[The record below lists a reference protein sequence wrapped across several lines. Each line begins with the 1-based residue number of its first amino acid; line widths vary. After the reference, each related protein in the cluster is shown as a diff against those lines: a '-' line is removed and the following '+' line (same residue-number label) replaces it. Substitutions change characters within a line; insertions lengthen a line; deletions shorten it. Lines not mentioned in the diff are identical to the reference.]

1 MPRLRTRIIPRPG
14 GSVVDLTPPTPPSPQ
29 SLASSATT
37 ASATWTHAGAPV
49 GTTYAVTVT
58 PSTGSAP
65 TASGSGL
72 GAWTWAVSAGV
83 SYAARIRATAPD
95 GQIADSVALV
105 DVAAADLSAP
115 TPPAQGS
122 PSPAGTTSVS
132 VTYTHVGAPA
142 GTTYALTVTNQ
153 ADFSS
158 ITPSSGSGLGP
169 YVIPTSNG
177 LEAVHYLTATG
188 PDGQVARSVPR
199 VIQVSAAPA
208 LSWAVPSAAAV
219 SAGTT
224 SATVTWATPTGGTT
238 PYSYGAASVVYDS
251 QGASTTA
258 ILSTSGSGA
267 GSTTIS
273 GLVNGQTVILSR
285 TVTDAASA
293 SITVQGV
300 ATVGATSATITPGT
314 APAAQTLVAG
324 STLATIGTWGAPS
337 GGTGPYT
344 YAVTELGGSGV
355 PIAGS
360 GLGPWTVA
368 GLSDGVTYAFMLTI
382 TDSLGAKG
390 YSVVTI
396 AVRRVATVGD
406 WIVVDAL
413 DFTDANWTSFSTT
426 STTASTSAWYATLYA
441 SDGTT
446 PRAYVYNNSVEAR
459 TLSLSPS
466 GAGLTLIN
474 GAITN
479 QPSVGIWPA
488 GWDALRGGS
497 RRDLWMVEAI
507 VAGKEPSGTAAF
519 VHIMDLSR
527 DGYTTPGTG
536 LRNINTA
543 SSSMVRAVSYLVSAA
558 EQAIQTVAPGTYRE
572 YTAGVQVTINDQRQH
587 DVFVRVGATDYG
599 DPQSGQR
606 VRVQVASGAMTS
618 TAGNYP
624 TSAGWFDTNIQFRTK
639 WWLYHDGSAT
649 TNSEVRLLKLRLLR
663 KPNGST

>member
-1 MPRLRTRIIPRPG
+1 MAPSFVPL
-14 GSVVDLTPPTPPSPQ
+14 SVSSGALPALT
-29 SLASSATT
+29 
-37 ASATWTHAGAPV
+37 
-49 GTTYAVTVT
+49 
-58 PSTGSAP
+58 AP
-65 TASGSGL
+65 TS
-72 GAWTWAVSAGV
+72 
-83 SYAARIRATAPD
+83 
-95 GQIADSVALV
+95 
-105 DVAAADLSAP
+105 
-115 TPPAQGS
+115 PAQGAAEA
-122 PSPAGTTSVS
+122 AGTTSKS
-132 VTYTHVGAPA
+132 LTWTHPGAPA
-142 GTTYALTVTNQ
+142 GVTYSLTARNVSTG
-153 ADFSS
+153 ATV
-158 ITPSSGSGLGP
+158 TPSSGSGLGP
-169 YVIPTSNG
+169 WVLPVSDGVEIT
-177 LEAVHYLTATG
+177 VTLTATRAA
-188 PDGQVARSVPR
+188 DGQTATSTTYYLA
-199 VIQVSAAPA
+199 VSPAPA
-208 LSWAVPSAAAV
+208 LSWAVPAAAAV
-219 SAGTT
+219 SSGTT
-224 SATVTWATPTGGTT
+224 SATVTWATPTGGTA
-238 PYSYGAASVVYDS
+238 PYTYSTASVVYDS

-258 ILSTSGSGA
+258 TLSTSGSGA

-273 GLVNGQTVILSR
+273 GLANGQTVILSR

-293 SITVQGV
+293 SVTVQGV

-314 APAAQTLVAG
+314 APAAQTLAAG
-324 STLATIGTWGAPS
+324 STSATIGTWGAPS

-360 GLGPWTVA
+360 GLGPWSVA

-396 AVRRVATVGD
+396 AVRRVAVTGE
-406 WIVVDAL
+406 WIVVDAV
-413 DFTDANWTSFSTT
+413 DFTDANWTALSST
-426 STTASTSAWYATLYA
+426 STTTSTSAWQHTLYA
-441 SDGTT
+441 ADGTT
-446 PRAYVYNNSVEAR
+446 PRAYVYNNSVDAR

-466 GAGLTLIN
+466 GSGLTLVN
-474 GAITN
+474 GAVSL

-497 RRDLWMVEAI
+497 RRDLWLVEAI
-507 VAGKEPSGTAAF
+507 VAGKEPTGTTNF
-519 VHIMDLSR
+519 VHIANLSR
-527 DGYTTPGTG
+527 DAFTTSGSG
-536 LRNINTA
+536 LRNINSS
-543 SSSMVRAVSYLVSAA
+543 SSSMVRVASYLVTFA
-558 EQAIQTVAPGTYRE
+558 EQAIQTVAPGSFRE

>member
-1 MPRLRTRIIPRPG
+1 MAPSFVPL
-14 GSVVDLTPPTPPSPQ
+14 SVSSGALPALT
-29 SLASSATT
+29 
-37 ASATWTHAGAPV
+37 
-49 GTTYAVTVT
+49 
-58 PSTGSAP
+58 AP
-65 TASGSGL
+65 TS
-72 GAWTWAVSAGV
+72 
-83 SYAARIRATAPD
+83 
-95 GQIADSVALV
+95 
-105 DVAAADLSAP
+105 
-115 TPPAQGS
+115 PAQGAAEA
-122 PSPAGTTSVS
+122 AGTTSKS
-132 VTYTHVGAPA
+132 LTWTHPGAPA
-142 GTTYALTVTNQ
+142 GVTYSLTARNVNTG
-153 ADFSS
+153 ASV
-158 ITPSSGSGLGP
+158 TPSSGSGLGP
-169 YVIPTSNG
+169 WVLPVSDGVEIT
-177 LEAVHYLTATG
+177 VTLTATRAA
-188 PDGQVARSVPR
+188 DGQTATSTTYYLA
-199 VIQVSAAPA
+199 VSPAPA
-208 LSWAVPSAAAV
+208 LSWAVPAAAAV
-219 SAGTT
+219 SSGTT
-224 SATVTWATPTGGTT
+224 SATVTWATPTGGTA
-238 PYSYGAASVVYDS
+238 PYTYSTASVVYDS

-258 ILSTSGSGA
+258 TLSTSGAGA

-273 GLVNGQTVILSR
+273 GLASGQTVILSR

-293 SITVQGV
+293 SVTVQGV

-314 APAAQTLVAG
+314 APAAQTLAAG
-324 STLATIGTWGAPS
+324 STSATIGTWGAPS

-360 GLGPWTVA
+360 GLGPWSVA

-396 AVRRVATVGD
+396 AVRRVAVTGE
-406 WIVVDAL
+406 WIVVDAV
-413 DFTDANWTSFSTT
+413 DFTDANWTALSST
-426 STTASTSAWYATLYA
+426 STTTSTSAWQHTLYA
-441 SDGTT
+441 ADGTT
-446 PRAYVYNNSVEAR
+446 PRAYVYNNSVDAR

-466 GAGLTLIN
+466 GSGLTLVN
-474 GAITN
+474 GAVSL

-497 RRDLWMVEAI
+497 RRDLWLVEAI
-507 VAGKEPSGTAAF
+507 VAGKEPTGTTNF
-519 VHIMDLSR
+519 VHIANLSR
-527 DGYTTPGTG
+527 DAFTTSGSG
-536 LRNINTA
+536 LRNINSS
-543 SSSMVRAVSYLVSAA
+543 SSSMVRVASYLVTFA
-558 EQAIQTVAPGTYRE
+558 EQAIQTVAPGSFRE

>member
-1 MPRLRTRIIPRPG
+1 MAPSFVPL
-14 GSVVDLTPPTPPSPQ
+14 SVSSGALPALTAPTSPAQ
-29 SLASSATT
+29 GAAEAAGTTTKSL
-37 ASATWTHAGAPV
+37 TWTHP
-49 GTTYAVTVT
+49 
-58 PSTGSAP
+58 
-65 TASGSGL
+65 
-72 GAWTWAVSAGV
+72 
-83 SYAARIRATAPD
+83 
-95 GQIADSVALV
+95 
-105 DVAAADLSAP
+105 
-115 TPPAQGS
+115 
-122 PSPAGTTSVS
+122 
-132 VTYTHVGAPA
+132 GAPA
-142 GTTYALTVTNQ
+142 GVTYSLTARNVNTG
-153 ADFSS
+153 ASV
-158 ITPSSGSGLGP
+158 TPSSGSGLGP
-169 YVIPTSNG
+169 WVLPVSDGVEIT
-177 LEAVHYLTATG
+177 VTLTATRAA
-188 PDGQVARSVPR
+188 DGQTATSTTYYLA
-199 VIQVSAAPA
+199 VSPAPA
-208 LSWAVPSAAAV
+208 LSWAVPAAAAV
-219 SAGTT
+219 SSGTT
-224 SATVTWATPTGGTT
+224 SATVTWATPTGGTA
-238 PYSYGAASVVYDS
+238 PYTYSTASVVYDS

-258 ILSTSGSGA
+258 TLSTSGAGA

-273 GLVNGQTVILSR
+273 GLASGQTVILSR

-293 SITVQGV
+293 SVTVQGV

-314 APAAQTLVAG
+314 APAAQTLAAG
-324 STLATIGTWGAPS
+324 STSAMIGTWGAPS

-360 GLGPWTVA
+360 GLGPWSVA

-396 AVRRVATVGD
+396 AVRRVAVTGE
-406 WIVVDAL
+406 WIVVDAV
-413 DFTDANWTSFSTT
+413 DFTDANWTSLSST
-426 STTASTSAWYATLYA
+426 STTTSTSAWQHTLYA
-441 SDGTT
+441 ADGTT

-466 GAGLTLIN
+466 GTGLTLVN

-479 QPSVGIWPA
+479 QPAIGIWPA

-507 VAGKEPSGTAAF
+507 VAGKEPTGTTGF
-519 VHIMDLSR
+519 VHIMNLSR
-527 DGYTTPGTG
+527 DAFTTPGTG
-536 LRNINTA
+536 LRNINSA
-543 SSSMVRAVSYLVSAA
+543 SSSLVRAVSYLVSLA
-558 EQAIQTVAPGTYRE
+558 EQSIQTVAPGSFRE

-624 TSAGWFDTNIQFRTK
+624 VSANWFDANIQFRTK

>member
-1 MPRLRTRIIPRPG
+1 MWPG
-14 GSVVDLTPPTPPSPQ
+14 ALWPVAATQNGTGGASVDLT
-29 SLASSATT
+29 
-37 ASATWTHAGAPV
+37 
-49 GTTYAVTVT
+49 
-58 PSTGSAP
+58 
-65 TASGSGL
+65 
-72 GAWTWAVSAGV
+72 
-83 SYAARIRATAPD
+83 
-95 GQIADSVALV
+95 
-105 DVAAADLSAP
+105 AP
-115 TPPAQGS
+115 TPPAQG
-122 PSPAGTTSVS
+122 PAEAAGTTSVS
-132 VTYTHVGAPA
+132 VTYTHAGAPA
-142 GTTYALTVTNQ
+142 GTTYALSVVNIATGS
-153 ADFSS
+153 A
-158 ITPSSGSGLGP
+158 ITPTSGSGLGP
-169 YVIPTSNG
+169 YAIPVSDG
-177 LEAVHYLTATG
+177 LSALHYMTATG
-188 PDGQVARSVPR
+188 TDGQTARSISRSISV
-199 VIQVSAAPA
+199 AASPA
-208 LSWAVPSAAAV
+208 LAWAAPSAAAV

-224 SATVTWATPTGGTT
+224 TATITWATPTGGTA

-251 QGASTTA
+251 QGASTTVT
-258 ILSTSGSGA
+258 LSTSGSGA
-267 GSTTIS
+267 GSTTLS
-273 GLVNGQTVILSR
+273 GLANGQTVILSR

-293 SITVQGV
+293 SRTVQGV
-300 ATVGATSATITPGT
+300 ATVAASAATITPGT
-314 APAAQTLVAG
+314 APASQSLAAG
-324 STLATIGTWGAPS
+324 TTSATIGTWGAPS

-355 PIAGS
+355 TIAGS
-360 GLGPWTVA
+360 GLGPWSVA

-382 TDSLGAKG
+382 TDSLSAKG

-396 AVRRVATVGD
+396 TTGRVAVTGE
-406 WIVVDAL
+406 WTVVDAL
-413 DFTDANWTSFSTT
+413 DFTDANWTAFSTT

-466 GAGLTLIN
+466 GSGLTLVN

-488 GWDALRGGS
+488 GWDTLRGGS

-543 SSSMVRAVSYLVSAA
+543 SSSMVRAISYLVSAA

-624 TSAGWFDTNIQFRTK
+624 VSANWFDANIQFRTK

-663 KPNGST
+663 KVNGST

>member
-1 MPRLRTRIIPRPG
+1 MSIIVPASWGNVVGALYEEVNSAGNVSFAWPALPAG
-14 GSVVDLTPPTPPSPQ
+14 AKATYELTQAPAGSTAAASLSGVLEDVDLPGCYVLTRRVRSMGVADDLARDVGIVFWPTAGTDVVAPVSPSRVD
-29 SLASSATT
+29 LAAGSTSSGTI
-37 ASATWTHAGAPV
+37 TWTHASPPV
-49 GTTYAVTVT
+49 GATYSLAVYNITDGTSVT
-58 PSTGSAP
+58 P
-65 TASGSGL
+65 SGSGL
-72 GAWTWAVSAGV
+72 SWSWTVATDKQYVAVLTCTAGAFSASSTPLAVVVAN
-83 SYAARIRATAPD
+83 YATLA
-95 GQIADSVALV
+95 
-105 DVAAADLSAP
+105 
-115 TPPAQGS
+115 
-122 PSPAGTTSVS
+122 
-132 VTYTHVGAPA
+132 
-142 GTTYALTVTNQ
+142 
-153 ADFSS
+153 
-158 ITPSSGSGLGP
+158 
-169 YVIPTSNG
+169 
-177 LEAVHYLTATG
+177 
-188 PDGQVARSVPR
+188 
-199 VIQVSAAPA
+199 
-208 LSWAVPSAAAV
+208 WAVPSAAAV
-219 SAGTT
+219 SSGTT
-224 SATVTWATPTGGTT
+224 SATITWATPTGGVT
-238 PYSYGAASVVYDS
+238 PYKYSAASVVYDS
-251 QGASTTA
+251 QGAATTTT
-258 ILSTSGSGA
+258 LSTSGAGA

-285 TVTDAASA
+285 TVTDAAGA
-293 SITVQGV
+293 SVTVQGV

-314 APAAQTLVAG
+314 APASQSLAAG
-324 STLATIGTWGAPS
+324 TTSATIGTWGAPS

-368 GLSDGVTYAFMLTI
+368 GLSDGVTYAFLLTI

-396 AVRRVATVGD
+396 AIGRVAVTGE
-406 WIVVDAL
+406 WIVVDAV
-413 DFTDANWTSFSTT
+413 DFTDANWTAFSTT
-426 STTASTSAWYATLYA
+426 STTTSTSAWYATLYA

-446 PRAYVYNNSVEAR
+446 PRAYVYNNSVESR

-466 GAGLTLIN
+466 GSGLTLVN
-474 GAITN
+474 GATTT
-479 QPSVGIWPA
+479 QPAVGIWPA

-497 RRDLWMVEAI
+497 RRDLWLVEAI
-507 VAGKEPSGTAAF
+507 VAGKEPTGTAAF

-527 DGYTTPGTG
+527 DAFTTPGTG
-536 LRNINTA
+536 LRNIN
-543 SSSMVRAVSYLVSAA
+543 SSSSAMVRAVSYLVSLA

-624 TSAGWFDTNIQFRTK
+624 VSANWFDANIQYRTK